1 MSEPRTEGGTE
12 EVRERQKRRIFTPLL
27 LLLLLLL
34 GPPANVR
41 PSLTMPALSP
51 AFVYSGEGQGGTR
64 GGIKALKQGSQSWL
78 GREQCHWWHH
88 TKCCNQQ
95 LNQTTHTFSVLS
107 GYVTCHVTSHKKC
120 HMSCHVK
127 CHQGNGIWKRCHVT
141 LQNVM
146 SDYSLVSCKTCAMWI
161 AWLEKRKKWMS
172 STKAPPQLH
181 QTSTKA
187 PPWERPESVTAV
199 PMMLNV

>member
-1 MSEPRTEGGTE
+1 MENFLANYPEPRTEGRAE
-12 EVRERQKRRIFTPLL
+12 ECRGGAKKENQLL
-27 LLLLLLL
+27 LNFTMAHLTAPPSLPPQSLPA
-34 GPPANVR
+34 PPANVR

-107 GYVTCHVTSHKKC
+107 GYVTCHVISHNKC

-127 CHQGNGIWKRCHVT
+127 CHQGNGI
-141 LQNVM
+141 
-146 SDYSLVSCKTCAMWI
+146 
-161 AWLEKRKKWMS
+161 
-172 STKAPPQLH
+172 
-181 QTSTKA
+181 
-187 PPWERPESVTAV
+187 
-199 PMMLNV
+199 